1 MGSLGWVSEVGLG
14 SLGSLCVLGKP
25 QQIGFI
31 RNEKTV
37 FLPNVSFSP
46 ESGGSVKPSKAIEEI
61 STHGT
66 IKLKK

>member
-1 MGSLGWVSEVGLG
+1 MLMTLLYDRLCFCLIVYNAKFVHYDTAHPSL
-14 SLGSLCVLGKP
+14 
-25 QQIGFI
+25 
-31 RNEKTV
+31 

-46 ESGGSVKPSKAIEEI
+46 ESGGSVKPNKAMEDI

>member
-1 MGSLGWVSEVGLG
+1 MNVFDVGLG
-14 SLGSLCVLGKP
+14 SLGSFGSLCVLGKP
-25 QQIGFI
+25 QQGFI
-31 RNEKTV
+31 INEKKSG